1 MVCSE
6 HLKGRHHS
14 EAVWKT
20 ATEGHDISPLCSTHA
35 LKTLTTETWRNISG
49 WAKGPR
55 REGRMQ
61 EGACLSLPSQHLP
74 LLPSPSLPQLLPE
87 KPLEMMVKAMETL
100 SIRHSQT
107 GKESPLVEREETV
120 KQTRARHSEPGPPS
134 HSRPKPTP
142 CTHWLPCTQ
151 GTNQPVVGGTMSP
164 PQQSM
169 SHC

>member
-20 ATEGHDISPLCSTHA
+20 ATEGHDISPLCSIHA
-35 LKTLTTETWRNISG
+35 LKTLMTETWRNISR
-49 WAKGPR
+49 WAKGPG

-87 KPLEMMVKAMETL
+87 KPLEVMVKAVETL

-107 GKESPLVEREETV
+107 GEESPLVKER
-120 KQTRARHSEPGPPS
+120 K
-134 HSRPKPTP
+134 
-142 CTHWLPCTQ
+142 L
-151 GTNQPVVGGTMSP
+151 
-164 PQQSM
+164 
-169 SHC
+169 